1 MPVRLAWISHQHAR
15 FSLPSSRR
23 IGRVIGKETVMLVV
37 LRLPKTLSR
46 AIIEAKLQRFERELM
61 PRGTSYSPSPRPPRG

>member
-1 MPVRLAWISHQHAR
+1 MSVRLAWVSHQHAR

-46 AIIEAKLQRFERELM
+46 AVVKAKLQRVERELM
-61 PRGTSYSPSPRPPRG
+61 PRGISYSPSQRPPRG